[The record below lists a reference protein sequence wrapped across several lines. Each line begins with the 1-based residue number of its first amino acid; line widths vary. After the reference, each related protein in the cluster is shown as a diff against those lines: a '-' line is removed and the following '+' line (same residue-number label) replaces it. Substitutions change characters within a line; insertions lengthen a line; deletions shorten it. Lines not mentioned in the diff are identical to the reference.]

1 RNSFFDARVDFRNG
15 HALGIHGLRVLINLS
30 HEVRDRLNAEIDPS
44 NKARIVKVAKLDI
57 SSGVQASSLFERR
70 DGVFVKACPAFL
82 PTFEM
87 GHPVGDVN
95 VNPVNPGSRNLAH
108 ALHVSLTPLGG
119 IRADPNVFVAGGN
132 PKGRTAAEDRWLAGA
147 LPLNPV
153 GMIFEEGM
161 LPLIGA
167 RRDAFEAGN
176 VDESI
181 ITCRMGLLGDGFDR
195 SKLFSRIEK
204 TFVAPRNVII
214 RLDSEDMR
222 IAGVFDDGIDAV
234 QAQTVSADPHKMRP
248 M

>member
-1 RNSFFDARVDFRNG
+1 
-15 HALGIHGLRVLINLS
+15 
-30 HEVRDRLNAEIDPS
+30 
-44 NKARIVKVAKLDI
+44 
-57 SSGVQASSLFERR
+57 
-70 DGVFVKACPAFL
+70 KACPAFL

-161 LPLIGA
+161 LPLVGA
-167 RRDAFEAGN
+167 RCDAFEAGN

-195 SKLFSRIEK
+195 SKLFSRTMK

-214 RLDSEDMR
+214 RLDSVDVR
-222 IAGVFDDGIDAV
+222 ICSILDDRIDASK
-234 QAQTVSADPHKMRP
+234 AQTLRTPPPNFGPTPRP
-248 M
+248 